1 MTFNHYFFNRGLW
14 MHAWRQSGWIGII
27 YLLAMIFSGP
37 MLLLS
42 TNSTYEYRRD
52 ARVLDYMFQE
62 DGEIAIL
69 FTFSMS
75 ILIAIFLMRY
85 IQSKRAVEM
94 FHSLPVRREHLL
106 TVPLVAGL
114 AMLIV
119 PIWIA
124 ALISGSMAGNLDYVV
139 FTGDQV
145 IDWAVSLTVISLFFF
160 TFTMFVGM
168 CIGQS
173 ILQIIVT
180 FILLLLPSGLSFLY
194 SKYFERYLYGY
205 WKDDAF
211 NTYMT
216 SWSPLER
223 VMSVSIEGFS
233 QLEGWIYLGI
243 SVLLIALSYLLYKLR
258 PTEKATQSIVFRY
271 FNPLF
276 RLGIMLCSA
285 LTVGIYFV
293 IFFEK
298 WDIAGYIVGGL
309 LGYLAAEM
317 ILRKT
322 WYIFEN
328 RLWTRLLI
336 YGFITLLLL
345 YIPVSPLNGYE
356 KRVPA
361 PNEVEFVYAG
371 GSISNVLPVY
381 NENGKTYKE
390 LNQDMLASNPDYIR
404 SIINLHSQIAVNKP
418 ESGGKHDNDYY
429 KNNEMIEIGY
439 ILKNGNTLF
448 RSYAVPRTSEYNPY
462 LQAVYQSKDYKISF
476 YNLKGLEKSNTE
488 FKITNPDKQKRTV
501 TVTDSTEIEQLK
513 RLIIQEKLAVKNPNN
528 NPIRGNTLVIQT
540 YIMPLSN
547 YGNSYHYNW
556 NPAFKPTEK
565 WLKQKG
571 YWDLLVTKVE
581 DLSAVVIV
589 PYNDDE
595 REQMIN
601 GYAGLFKKYR
611 GTPKQVIIND
621 KDQIDKL
628 LNQSETE
635 GRMEKQSYLLKL
647 RFKDGTGAYRVLHK
661 DSITPDL
668 YKILPK

>member
-14 MHAWRQSGWIGII
+14 MHAWRQGGWIGII
-27 YLLAMIFSGP
+27 YLLLMIFSGP
-37 MLLLS
+37 MMLLS
-42 TNSTYEYRRD
+42 TNSAYEYQRE

-62 DGEIAIL
+62 NGEIAIL
-69 FTFSMS
+69 FTFVMS
-75 ILIAIFLMRY
+75 ILMAIFLMRY
-85 IQSKRAVEM
+85 IQSKRAAEM
-94 FHSLPVRREHLL
+94 FHSLPVRREQLL

-114 AMLIV
+114 AMLII
-119 PIWIA
+119 PIWIT
-124 ALISGSMAGNLDYVV
+124 ALISGSLAGNLEHVV

-145 IDWAVSLTVISLFFF
+145 IDWAVSLTVISLLFF

-180 FILLLLPSGLSFLY
+180 LILLLLPSGLFFLY
-194 SKYFERYLYGY
+194 NKYFERYLYGY
-205 WKDDAF
+205 WNDDTF
-211 NTYMT
+211 NTYMA

-223 VMSVSIEGFS
+223 VMNVSIEGFS
-233 QLEGWIYLGI
+233 QLEGWVYFGI

-258 PTEKATQSIVFRY
+258 PTEKATQPIVFRY

-285 LTVGIYFV
+285 LTVGIYFIV
-293 IFFEK
+293 FFEK
-298 WDIAGYIVGGL
+298 WDIAGYIIGGL
-309 LGYLAAEM
+309 LGYLIAEM

-322 WYIFEN
+322 WYLFEN
-328 RLWTRLLI
+328 RLWTRLLM

-361 PNEVEFVYAG
+361 LNEVKFVYAG
-371 GSISNVLPVY
+371 NSISNVLPGY
-381 NENGKTYKE
+381 TENGKTYKK

-404 SIINLHSQIAVNKP
+404 NIINLHSQIAANQPENGNKRD
-418 ESGGKHDNDYY
+418 DNYY
-429 KNNEMIEIGY
+429 MSNEMIVIGY
-439 ILKNGNTLF
+439 ILKDGNTLF

-462 LQAVYQSKDYKISF
+462 LLAVHHSEDYKMSF
-476 YNLKGLEKSNTE
+476 YNLRGLEKSNTE

-501 TVTDSTEIEQLK
+501 TITDPIEIEQLK
-513 RLIIQEKLAVKNPNN
+513 RLIIQEKLAVKDPNN
-528 NPIRGNTLVIQT
+528 NPIRGNTLAIRT
-540 YIMPLSN
+540 YIMPVSN
-547 YGNSYHYNW
+547 YGESYHYNW

-571 YWDLLVTKVE
+571 YWDLLVTKAE

-589 PYNDDE
+589 PDNRAE
-595 REQMIN
+595 REQTMD

-611 GTPKQVIIND
+611 GTPQQVIVND

-635 GRMEKQSYLLKL
+635 SRTNEQSYLLKL
-647 RFKDGTGAYRVLHK
+647 RFKDGTGAYRVLNK
-661 DSITPDL
+661 ENITPDI